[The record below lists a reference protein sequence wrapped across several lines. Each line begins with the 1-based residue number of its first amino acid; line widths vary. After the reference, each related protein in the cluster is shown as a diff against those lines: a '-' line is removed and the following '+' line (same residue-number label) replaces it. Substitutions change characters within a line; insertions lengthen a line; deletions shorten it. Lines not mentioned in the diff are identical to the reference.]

1 MAQVNINI
9 RMDENLRND
18 FESLCGD
25 LGLTMAEAFNMFAKT
40 TVRQQRIPFEI
51 AMDSPNAETIAALE
65 ELEQM
70 KRDATFGKAYTD
82 VNRMMK
88 ELLA

>member
-18 FESLCGD
+18 FESFCGD
-25 LGLTMAEAFNMFAKT
+25 LGLTMTEAFNMFAKT
-40 TVRQQRIPFEI
+40 AVRQQRIPFEI
-51 AMDSPNAETIAALE
+51 IPNAETIAALE

-70 KRDATFGKAYTD
+70 KEDAALGEGYTD
-82 VNRMMK
+82 VDRMMK

>member
-9 RMDENLRND
+9 SMDENLRND
-18 FESLCGD
+18 FENLCGD
-25 LGLTMAEAFNMFAKT
+25 LGLTITESFNMFAKAA
-40 TVRQQRIPFEI
+40 VRQQRIPFEI
-51 AMDSPNAETIAALE
+51 IPNAETIAALE

-70 KRDATFGKAYTD
+70 KKDAALGKGYTD
-82 VNRMMK
+82 VDRMMK